1 MKEHTQIIRN
11 HMSQFGHI
19 STHPMMRIFKIVRDR
34 NGEDGCSSLEHID
47 SKVVFQITEAS

>member
-1 MKEHTQIIRN
+1 
-11 HMSQFGHI
+11 MSQFGHI